1 MTQIQFN
8 LSAPSVEMSENNL
21 VTTKCSSNTLA
32 IDFCQFATLL
42 ADIYFRFAFA
52 QIRIRPESLLH
63 QFFRCLRLF
72 EQAVLM
78 LVFGLK
84 IPIQFICQLRRFQ
97 VGLLET
103 LLMLKSK
110 LLFFRAASLTMHGK
124 CVLSWRRLFFI

>member
-8 LSAPSVEMSENNL
+8 LSAPSVEMNQHNSA
-21 VTTKCSSNTLA
+21 TTKCSSNTLA

-42 ADIYFRFAFA
+42 ADIYFRLAFA

-84 IPIQFICQLRRFQ
+84 IPIQFICQSRRFQ
-97 VGLLET
+97 IGLPET
-103 LLMLKSK
+103 LLLKSK
-110 LLFFRAASLTMHGK
+110 LLFFRAASLTMHRK